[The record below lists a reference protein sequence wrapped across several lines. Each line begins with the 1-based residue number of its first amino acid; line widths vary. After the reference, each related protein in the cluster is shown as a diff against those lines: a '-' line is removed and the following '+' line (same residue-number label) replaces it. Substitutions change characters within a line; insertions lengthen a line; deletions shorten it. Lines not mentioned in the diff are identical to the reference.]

1 MLLLKIFVLFCALLI
16 ADLLVIAAVLTSED
30 RAQLN
35 RALNI
40 NSRVLTGLGGR
51 IYRVSTVTN
60 YLVALLRAFVF
71 VGRYFPTERV
81 VALANQMTR
90 VIDLLVWLDH
100 AESALTSFGPKL
112 ADPAVA
118 AYLMLTLFFVAMT
131 WVHLKAAN

>member
-71 VGRYFPTERV
+71 VGRYLPDERV

-100 AESALTSFGPKL
+100 AGSALTSFGPKL

-118 AYLMLTLFFVAMT
+118 VYLMLTLFFAAMT
-131 WVHLKAAN
+131 WAYLKAAN